1 MSMPQI
7 FGMMEQEKRRKHD
20 DQSEYITLWEQW
32 MFQTNLKAFK
42 FEPWIPEMDNNTDE
56 ESRS

>member
-1 MSMPQI
+1 MSIPRV
-7 FGMMEQEKRRKHD
+7 FGMVEQEKTKHD
-20 DQSEYITLWEQW
+20 GQSEFIALWEPW
-32 MFQTNLKAFK
+32 MSQITLKAFK